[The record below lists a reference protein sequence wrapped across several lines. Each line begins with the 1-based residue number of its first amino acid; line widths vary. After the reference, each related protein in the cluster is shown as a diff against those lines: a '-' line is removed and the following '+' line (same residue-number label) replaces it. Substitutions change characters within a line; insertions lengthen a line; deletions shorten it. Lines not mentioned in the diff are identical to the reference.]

1 MRSRPPGS
9 PQSTTLRGGLGGRIV
24 HRRHAQTGKI
34 VAIDCFTRDG
44 FVLADCSIGVFNRL
58 KRRRLIASQG
68 GQPYRISR
76 EGLVAVRSQL
86 DQR

>member
-1 MRSRPPGS
+1 LNISRNE
-9 PQSTTLRGGLGGRIV
+9 QRVLHALALGGRIV
-24 HRRHAQTGKI
+24 HRRHPDTGKI
-34 VAIDCFTRDG
+34 VAVDCFTREG

-68 GQPYRISR
+68 GQPYRINR
-76 EGLVAVRSQL
+76 EGLTAVRSQL

>member
-1 MRSRPPGS
+1 LNISRHE
-9 PQSTTLRGGLGGRIV
+9 QRVLHALALGGRIV
-24 HRRHAQTGKI
+24 HRRCPQSGKI
-34 VAIDCFTRDG
+34 VAVDCFTREG
-44 FVLADCSIGVFNRL
+44 FVLADCTPGVFRRL

-76 EGLVAVRSQL
+76 DGLAAVRPQL